1 MEKYTSLKGIQ
12 SLYSHYSNIPI
23 HTLQDNAI
31 YASEIFLRALENEQA
46 ALLTYQDLT
55 KYMSILIIERIETV
69 FSGWQNNFKL
79 LNPNHS
85 ILDNNH
91 SYRNILLQRIIIGQ
105 GLGELFH
112 FSKNTPLLW
121 EPLHNNIYNMIV
133 KSKALPLE
141 AKNSLLENKTLKKD
155 FIMTSNLDNSAL
167 LGAGISAALNTL

>member
-1 MEKYTSLKGIQ
+1 M
-12 SLYSHYSNIPI
+12 
-23 HTLQDNAI
+23 
-31 YASEIFLRALENEQA
+31 
-46 ALLTYQDLT
+46 
-55 KYMSILIIERIETV
+55 

-133 KSKALPLE
+133 KSKTLPLE